1 MFALH
6 PRLAADTIH
15 LGDFPL
21 CRCLLMN
28 DSQYPWLI
36 LVPRRADLREVH
48 ELSDADQQQM
58 LRESSW
64 VSRRLAEVLNAD
76 KMNVANLG
84 NVVAQLHWHV
94 IARFAA
100 DTAWPAPVWG
110 KAPPVPYGDEELLET
125 LNILR
130 QALPASGAVA
140 LDWAI

>member
-36 LVPRRADLREVH
+36 LVPRIPELREVH
-48 ELSDADQQQM
+48 ELSEADQQQL

-64 VSRRLAEVLNAD
+64 VSRRIAEALRAD

-94 IARFAA
+94 IARFSGDA
-100 DTAWPAPVWG
+100 AWPAPVWG
-110 KAPPVPYGDEELLET
+110 KTPAVPYGDEELLET

-130 QALPASGAVA
+130 RALPGDGALA